1 MMTSEF
7 NSNSD
12 VVDCWAVTAPCPPSS
27 DLVSRGNGLNM
38 GGPDQV
44 NDINKSYHQD
54 ICLKLE
60 IQKNG

>member
-1 MMTSEF
+1 MVSEL
-7 NSNSD
+7 
-12 VVDCWAVTAPCPPSS
+12 TAGQWLPPGPPSSS

>member
-1 MMTSEF
+1 MVSEL
-7 NSNSD
+7 
-12 VVDCWAVTAPCPPSS
+12 TAGQWLPPGPPSS

-44 NDINKSYHQD
+44 KNLNKSYHQD

>member
-1 MMTSEF
+1 MVSEL
-7 NSNSD
+7 
-12 VVDCWAVTAPCPPSS
+12 TAGQWLPPGPPSS

-44 NDINKSYHQD
+44 NEIHQSYHQD